1 MNITAVNGNVSISE
15 MSEVLTEK
23 SIMIDSKNKIQI
35 ANSSSLQANLID
47 LKSLDSVELLN
58 RSSLIGFSK
67 L

>member
-1 MNITAVNGNVSISE
+1 MNGNVSISE

>member
-1 MNITAVNGNVSISE
+1 VNGNVSISE